1 MTIFYFWSHLMSF
14 SDFLFVISSFISL
27 LRCVNRVMFI
37 LLPACHSKDCNW
49 RVVQCACAVENSRS
63 YYGLTLVTSSKEDG
77 TYSAVHTSKAET
89 YVNSAG
95 MPPKRV
101 RKAIQTR
108 AWVTTFHSSEESGTE
123 KATSSQKGIL
133 KKDTPSEKDSEDTRS
148 LSSDTTQCSSV
159 SSECSSPLSS
169 DDDKKKKRKTKKR
182 LKKEKAKTSKKIKD
196 KDYQRGKN
204 VTNLSFI

>member
-1 MTIFYFWSHLMSF
+1 
-14 SDFLFVISSFISL
+14 
-27 LRCVNRVMFI
+27 
-37 LLPACHSKDCNW
+37 
-49 RVVQCACAVENSRS
+49 
-63 YYGLTLVTSSKEDG
+63 
-77 TYSAVHTSKAET
+77 
-89 YVNSAG
+89 

-101 RKAIQTR
+101 RKASQTR
-108 AWVTTFHSSEESGTE
+108 AWVTTFHANEESGTE

-182 LKKEKAKTSKKIKD
+182 LKKEKGKTSKKIKD
-196 KDYQRGKN
+196 KDYQRAQSPNQVVSRYQSLLKLYRKGGTMARAFKRYGVDRNTIVITAPIAELSIAAPRKYAEVLQNYSTQVKLSVFAAHCAFAIAEDPEVKQLVKDYKTNGK
-204 VTNLSFI
+204 LLPFKIK

>member
-1 MTIFYFWSHLMSF
+1 
-14 SDFLFVISSFISL
+14 
-27 LRCVNRVMFI
+27 
-37 LLPACHSKDCNW
+37 
-49 RVVQCACAVENSRS
+49 
-63 YYGLTLVTSSKEDG
+63 
-77 TYSAVHTSKAET
+77 
-89 YVNSAG
+89 

-108 AWVTTFHSSEESGTE
+108 AWVTTFHASEESGTE

-169 DDDKKKKRKTKKR
+169 DDDKKKKSKTKKR
-182 LKKEKAKTSKKIKD
+182 LKKEKGKTSKQIKD
-196 KDYQRGKN
+196 KDYQSAQSPNQVVSRYQSLLKLYRKGGTMARAFKRYGVDRN
-204 VTNLSFI
+204 TIVITAPIAELSIAAPRKYAEILQNYSNQVKLSVFAAHCAFAIAEDPESSVYNNYLH